1 MFVLPQGYE
10 LITKGRTSIALHERY
25 RDCLLGQGIDDPE
38 KLLRSAGPQQSALAA
53 GEPCLTAGKRV
64 SRVSA

>member
-1 MFVLPQGYE
+1 MFVLPPGYE

-38 KLLRSAGPQQSALAA
+38 GLWLPIRSSGPPA
-53 GEPCLTAGKRV
+53 GEPYLHCL
-64 SRVSA
+64 